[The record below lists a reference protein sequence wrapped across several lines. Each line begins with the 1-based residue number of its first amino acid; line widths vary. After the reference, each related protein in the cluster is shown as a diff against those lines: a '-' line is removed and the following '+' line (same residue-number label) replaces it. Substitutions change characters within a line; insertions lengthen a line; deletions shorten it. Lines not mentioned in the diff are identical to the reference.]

1 MRYGMRNPAIG
12 GTSAGLATPKAWY
25 GIALAVLLAVQSAG
39 AIEFVQ
45 RDQFISSDAETL
57 RDEMWISAQTITISG
72 EALDDLFAA
81 GGVLDLRGNFRSDVW
96 ASGNQ
101 VIAAGRFGDHV
112 RLASR
117 MVQVSGTLD
126 GSLTA
131 MGNTVKIEPTAT
143 VAKNTFCLGENVI
156 SEGSIAGNMKIAAQK
171 ATLGGKIAGNV
182 SITAQEIVILPGT
195 VIGGDLSYTAPKE
208 LVLSPSVT
216 LAGKLNRTFETPPP
230 KRFLKENLAGH
241 FGFAIAALLTGL
253 VFSSIFPRYTV
264 GTLYQLRTARGFCL
278 LTGFAALFLIPMSA
292 FLLLFTFVGLPLSIL
307 LILFYCILLY
317 LSKIAAGFWI
327 GALILRRKEITKR
340 NRASTLATGLLVIYA
355 LTAFSAASFAVSLL
369 VMIAGLGALLLALFK
384 KPVLVVQT

>member
-1 MRYGMRNPAIG
+1 MKL
-12 GTSAGLATPKAWY
+12 GLIT
-25 GIALAVLLAVQSAG
+25 GLLLAGSTVQ

-72 EALDDLFAA
+72 DALDDLFAA
-81 GGVLDLRGNFRSDVW
+81 GGTLDLRGNFKSDVW
-96 ASGNQ
+96 AGGNQ

-117 MVQVSGTLD
+117 TMQVSGTLD

-131 MGNTVKIEPTAT
+131 AGNTVKIEPSAT
-143 VAKNTFCLGENVI
+143 IAKNMLCLGENII
-156 SEGSIAGNMKIAAQK
+156 SEGSVAGNVRIVAQK

-182 SITAQEIVILPGT
+182 SIAAQEIVILPGT
-195 VIGGDLSYTAPKE
+195 MIGGNLSYTAPKE

-230 KRFLKENLAGH
+230 KRFLKPNPAGH

-253 VFSSIFPRYTV
+253 VFSSIFPRYTAS
-264 GTLYQLRTARGFCL
+264 TLHQLRTARGFCL

-317 LSKIAAGFWI
+317 LSKIAVGLWL
-327 GALILRRKEITKR
+327 GALILRRKEISKR
-340 NRASTLATGLLVIYA
+340 NRAGTLAAGLLIIYA
-355 LTAFSAASFAVSLL
+355 LTAFTATSFVISIL

-384 KPVLVVQT
+384 KPVLIIQTPADIK